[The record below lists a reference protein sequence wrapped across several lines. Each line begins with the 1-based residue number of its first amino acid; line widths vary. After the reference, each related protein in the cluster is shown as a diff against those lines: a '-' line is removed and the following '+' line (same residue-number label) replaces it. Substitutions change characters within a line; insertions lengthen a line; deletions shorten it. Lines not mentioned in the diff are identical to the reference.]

1 MTTQPSHLV
10 LADRAESLAEA
21 GDLKGAIAHLKAA
34 LKEQPSFFQG
44 WLRLSKHLFD
54 AEHFVEAVQVGRA
67 AERFDPLGPDFQFI
81 QNRMQARAFSDAG
94 RRAREML
101 AKQPGHPRAVY
112 TIAQLADLNNNAE
125 AKVDALLY
133 GLTHSPANLMLRNM
147 LISACERAG
156 DYSGAI
162 EAARLLVRTEESFAS
177 LWSLVSILL
186 RYGQNQEL
194 LDVCMR
200 AENLAGS
207 DTGKLSEI
215 ELVRGQILRVMGK
228 REESVAAYR
237 ACLAHNPSNAGA
249 WWALADMKNYAFTQ
263 ADRAA
268 IERLLQ
274 EQELSDEGKCVAKF
288 ALAKASETHGDFDAS
303 MGLYKEANRL
313 YPKATFDPKQFA
325 DAVSAR
331 IGAFNSSALHQQADR
346 APSSAKPIF
355 ILGLP
360 RSGSTLLEQILASH
374 SQIEGTIEQPVL
386 PSIARKVHVK
396 CALTYNGD
404 ILQKIGELAPAEL
417 SELGAAYLDDGALFR
432 SGASEFFTDKLPFN
446 FLHVGLIHKLLP
458 QAIIIDARRNPMDCG
473 LSLYKQHFPTGVD
486 FSYDLGHIGAYY
498 NQYLNL
504 MDHWDSVLPGRVYR
518 VQYEALVRNPE
529 AQIRALLDHVG
540 VEFEEACVNF
550 HATDRAIRTA
560 SSEQVRQPINS
571 RGIGAW
577 RRVEAHLQSLK
588 DSLGAETLARF
599 EADLDLNP

>member
-1 MTTQPSHLV
+1 MTSQPSHIA
-10 LADRAESLAEA
+10 LAERAETLAEE
-21 GDLKGAIAHLKAA
+21 GDLAGAISKLKAA
-34 LKEQPSFFQG
+34 LKEKPSFFQG
-44 WLRLSKHLFD
+44 WLRLSKHLFE
-54 AEHFVEAVQVGRA
+54 AEHFAEAVQVVRA

-81 QNRMQARAFSDAG
+81 QNKMQDRAFGDAG

-125 AKVDALLY
+125 SKVAALLY
-133 GLTHSPANLMLRNM
+133 GLTHSPANMMLRNM
-147 LISACERAG
+147 LITACEQAG

-162 EAARLLVRTEESFAS
+162 EAARLLVRTEESFPS

-200 AENLAGS
+200 AESLAGG
-207 DTGKLSEI
+207 DTGKLSEV
-215 ELVRGQILRVMGK
+215 ELVRGQILRVMGQ
-228 REESVAAYR
+228 REQSVAAYR

-263 ADRAA
+263 ADRTA
-268 IERLLQ
+268 IETLLRGQ
-274 EQELSDEGKCVAKF
+274 NLSDADKCVAKF

-303 MGLYKEANRL
+303 MGLYNEANRL
-313 YPKATFDPKQFA
+313 YPKATFNPSQFA

-331 IGAFNSSALHQQADR
+331 IGAFNSDALRQQADR

-360 RSGSTLLEQILASH
+360 RAGSTLLEQILASH

-386 PSIARKVHVK
+386 PSIARKAHVK
-396 CALTYNGD
+396 CALTYQGD
-404 ILQKIGELAPAEL
+404 ILQKIGELTPTEL

-432 SGASEFFTDKLPFN
+432 SGASDFFTDKLPFN

-458 QAIIIDARRNPMDCG
+458 EAIIIDARRNPMDCG

-498 NQYLNL
+498 NQYLKL
-504 MDHWDSVLPGRVYR
+504 MDHWDSVLPRRVYH

-529 AQIRALLDHVG
+529 AQIRALLHHVG

-550 HATDRAIRTA
+550 HATDRAVRTA

-577 RRVEAHLQSLK
+577 RRVAAHLQPLK
-588 DSLGAETLARF
+588 DSLGAATLARF